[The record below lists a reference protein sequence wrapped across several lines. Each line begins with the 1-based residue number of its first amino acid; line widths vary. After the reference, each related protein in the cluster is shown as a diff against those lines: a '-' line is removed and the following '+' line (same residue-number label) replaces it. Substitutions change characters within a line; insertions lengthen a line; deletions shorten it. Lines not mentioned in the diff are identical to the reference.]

1 MSQIEIEV
9 NGESI
14 QVPQGCTVEQLLL
27 DRQKQN
33 NQAGNFKALAV
44 EVNGELLTSSQY
56 AEVVLDHNDQIEVVT
71 LVGGG

>member
-1 MSQIEIEV
+1 M
-9 NGESI
+9 
-14 QVPQGCTVEQLLL
+14 EQLLL